1 VYCISVFRRKV
12 TRSAESGS
20 VERGSYHSKYERP
33 IDPRVLVQL
42 SEKYGFRLVQLRY
55 FNHIPFLQEFF
66 SESFRRRLFSALISS
81 KNGTDAEIIVAS
93 SAVAG
98 GRV

>member
-1 VYCISVFRRKV
+1 MRF
-12 TRSAESGS
+12 AERGS
-20 VERGSYHSKYERP
+20 LERGSYHSKYERP

-42 SEKYGFRLVQLRY
+42 SEKYGFRLVQVRY
-55 FNHIPFLQEFF
+55 FNHIPLLHEFF
-66 SESFRRRLFSALISS
+66 SERFRRRLFSALISS

-93 SAVAG
+93 SPVAG